1 MNLEFWKNRSVFVTG
16 HTGFKGG
23 WISLWLSKLGAK
35 VHGYSLAPP
44 TLLNFFELTQLKKN
58 ILKSSI
64 ENILDLKILIK
75 AIKESKPSVIIHM
88 AAQPIVRES
97 YKFPLE
103 TFKTNVIGT
112 ANILEA
118 AKHVDTVKAII
129 NVTTDKCYENQEQ
142 ENPYVET
149 DRLGGYD
156 PYASSKA
163 CAELV
168 SASYRNSFL
177 NNSDINLATVRGG
190 NVIGGGDWAKDRL
203 IPDFFRAAAS
213 GDTLKIRH
221 PEAIRPWQHV
231 LEPLSGYLML
241 AEKLVI
247 DGAEYAEAWNF
258 GPNNKEIK
266 TVSEIAEYLRKKI
279 KDSKW
284 FIEKNQNL
292 HETTLLQI
300 DSSKAQSKLG
310 WKQKWDI
317 ETTLN
322 KTIDWYEA
330 WLNKKNL
337 NSFTISQIEE
347 YENI

>member
-1 MNLEFWKNRSVFVTG
+1 
-16 HTGFKGG
+16 
-23 WISLWLSKLGAK
+23 
-35 VHGYSLAPP
+35 
-44 TLLNFFELTQLKKN
+44 
-58 ILKSSI
+58 
-64 ENILDLKILIK
+64 
-75 AIKESKPSVIIHM
+75 M

-266 TVSEIAEYLRKKI
+266 TVSEIAEYLCKKI

-284 FIEKNQNL
+284 FIEKNQK
-292 HETTLLQI
+292 I
-300 DSSKAQSKLG
+300 YM
-310 WKQKWDI
+310 KQLYYK
-317 ETTLN
+317 
-322 KTIDWYEA
+322 
-330 WLNKKNL
+330 
-337 NSFTISQIEE
+337 
-347 YENI
+347 